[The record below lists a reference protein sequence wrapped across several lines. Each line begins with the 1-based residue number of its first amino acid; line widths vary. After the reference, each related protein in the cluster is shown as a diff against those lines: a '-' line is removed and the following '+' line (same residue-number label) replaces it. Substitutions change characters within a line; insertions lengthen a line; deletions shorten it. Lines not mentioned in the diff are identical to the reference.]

1 MAAVAAVPRTGTY
14 SGVIFYN
21 EACIFALAAAAAAND
36 VGELAGGASARSS
49 NNTPHARSLPW
60 PKRGAGLLS

>member
-36 VGELAGGASARSS
+36 VASSPERE
-49 NNTPHARSLPW
+49 R
-60 PKRGAGLLS
+60 RR